1 MFVLGQ
7 CFLKCGLHWN
17 GCGYGLGSRDP
28 GWLEDLDAQLMMAI
42 GDRVCNCPEEEPMSP
57 VTANW
62 PGTWSATILAV
73 SSLCV
78 GYRSW
83 MYYFDLIVV
92 ADGLKGWVR
101 LARIL
106 RVLDRFVGG
115 SWSCLLPHGWEA
127 VAGMSPGLSGLL
139 DVKLCRDQVR
149 MGWLVGGLSRYDG
162 VSEEWEAVL
171 RLHNGF
177 RSTGSL
183 SGV

>member
-1 MFVLGQ
+1 MNIKYIKLSISQQFHIGVFNIFVKELQLISHQ
-7 CFLKCGLHWN
+7 CFLKCGLYWN
-17 GCGYGLGSRDP
+17 GCGYGLGSRSP
-28 GWLEDLDAQLMMAI
+28 GWLEAQSMMAV
-42 GDRVCNCPEEEPMSP
+42 GARVGNCPEEERTSP

-106 RVLDRFVGG
+106 KVLDCFVGRG
-115 SWSCLLPHGWEA
+115 LEGAGYAFCPMVERQWQEWALAYQAYWMWSSVETRWGW
-127 VAGMSPGLSGLL
+127 
-139 DVKLCRDQVR
+139 
-149 MGWLVGGLSRYDG
+149 GG
-162 VSEEWEAVL
+162 
-171 RLHNGF
+171 
-177 RSTGSL
+177 
-183 SGV
+183 